1 MSADSDHA
9 PVRVPAPFIYAG
21 FIVVAL
27 LLHMLLPLPAPF
39 PGIMRAV
46 GSAAVVGGLV
56 LGVLA
61 VVSMRR
67 AHTPISP
74 HQSTTRL
81 VTDGPFRFTRNP
93 IYLGFFLIFLGFT
106 LLAGTLW
113 GIVLAPLAPV
123 AVNYLVIGAEES
135 YLHGKFPDHYAEYK
149 SRVRKWI

>member
-1 MSADSDHA
+1 MPAEPDHA

-27 LLHMLLPLPAPF
+27 LLHLVLPLPAPV
-39 PGIMRAV
+39 PDIVRVLGL
-46 GSAAVVGGLV
+46 AAVVGGLV

-61 VVSMRR
+61 VVRMRR
-67 AHTPISP
+67 AHTTVSP
-74 HQSTTRL
+74 HKSTTSL

-106 LLAGTLW
+106 FLAGTLW
-113 GIVLAPLAPV
+113 GIVLAPLVPV
-123 AVNYLVIGAEES
+123 TVNYLVIGAEES
-135 YLHGKFPDHYAEYK
+135 YLHGKFSDRYAEYK

>member
-1 MSADSDHA
+1 MPADSDHA

-27 LLHMLLPLPAPF
+27 LLHRLLPLPAPV
-39 PGIMRAV
+39 PGIMRGL

-61 VVSMRR
+61 AVRMRR
-67 AHTPISP
+67 AHTPVSP
-74 HQSTTRL
+74 HQATTSL

-106 LLAGTLW
+106 FLADTLW
-113 GIVLAPLAPV
+113 GIVLAPLVPV
-123 AVNYLVIGAEES
+123 TVNYLVIGAEES
-135 YLHGKFPDHYAEYK
+135 YLHSKFSDHYAGYK
-149 SRVRKWI
+149 SRVHRWI